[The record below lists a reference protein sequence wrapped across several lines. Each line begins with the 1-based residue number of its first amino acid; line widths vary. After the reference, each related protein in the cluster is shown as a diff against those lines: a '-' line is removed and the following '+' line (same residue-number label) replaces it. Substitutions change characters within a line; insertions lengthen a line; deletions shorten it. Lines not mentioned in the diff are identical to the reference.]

1 MSGGVDYIVN
11 NTGIPT
17 SEWGKYKPAGVN
29 PDGPSVDFSDL
40 LAGKNQEIADK
51 LTDGAKR
58 TLQRL
63 KANPNSISKRDW
75 MDLTHELN
83 AMGAVSDKDYQGT
96 NMMFHLV
103 PLGDL
108 DNPFPTSAD
117 MRNTLDRI
125 NQWPGNPL
133 DYLDQWAFS
142 LRKWGAELSWER
154 NPDGT
159 PKYKDV
165 SPVYDQASACGRV
178 SSLIKGLLS
187 ADLFAAKQ
195 GERS

>member
-1 MSGGVDYIVN
+1 MDTGVNYIVN

-40 LAGKNQEIADK
+40 LSGKNQEIADK
-51 LTDGAKR
+51 LTDGAKK

-63 KANPNSISKRDW
+63 KANPNAISKVEW
-75 MDLTHELN
+75 MDLMHELN
-83 AMGAVSDKDYQGT
+83 AMGAISDTDYQGT
-96 NMMFHLV
+96 DMMFHLV
-103 PLGDL
+103 PLGDV

-117 MRNTLDRI
+117 MRDTLDRI
-125 NQWPGNPL
+125 NRWPGNPL

-142 LRKWGAELSWER
+142 LRKWGAELSQER
-154 NPDGT
+154 NADGT

-165 SPVYDQASACGRV
+165 SPVYDQAAACGRV
-178 SSLIKGLLS
+178 SNLIKGLLS
-187 ADLFAAKQ
+187 ADLFASKQ
-195 GERS
+195 EGRA